1 MKFQSPKLLQNF
13 LHSLKINCYYMP
25 QNEIL
30 ANQEIYHLASPITIE
45 NDETIVNLE
54 DFFLDVHSIID
65 ISVSDGFHVDFTSDF
80 KKATI
85 SVLDHNY
92 KTVSLLTVKTDTS
105 IYNIIL
111 LRSRKIRCHLE
122 YNPWGNPI
130 KTVQIAG
137 SLNSWNPSQYYFKQ
151 VGSKFEIEFDLEPGI
166 YTYQLIADGN
176 WFCDP
181 ENPQKVDNGY
191 GSYNS
196 LLEVR
201 SPYAKDEAVIF
212 TEKAYD
218 KTVVVLS
225 DKHVDDYVVLW
236 QNQVLEEPNVFRNE
250 DKLMINIPE
259 QAESMRRSYIRVW
272 AYNKGGYT
280 NDLLIPLEYG
290 TVLTDSS
297 KLDRNDKESQVIY
310 FLMVDRFSNGNPAND
325 QAIDEPDLHAKL
337 NYHGGDI
344 LGISQKIKEGYFTKL
359 GINTIWVSPVVQ
371 NPTHSCSKHGKKS
384 SGYHGYW
391 PTESK
396 KVDTRFGTKEVF
408 KQMVENA
415 HDKGMNVILDFVANH
430 VHEDNPLIKQH
441 PDWATPLHLPDGSL
455 NIGRWEDHR
464 FTTWFDEFLPT
475 LDYFNPKVVEAM
487 TDIALYWAAEFNL
500 DGFRHDAT
508 KHIPEIFWRS
518 LTKKLKGLM
527 AKNNKR
533 LYQIGETFGGR
544 DLLKIYVNSGIHDGQ
559 FSFNLYYESRAAFS
573 MPDFSFDKLAIALE
587 QDLKAF
593 GEHNLMGNI
602 SGNQDM
608 PRFIS
613 YAGEDLTY
621 TQNAE
626 HEAWIRYISVKNPIG
641 YKRLQGLMAFNC
653 TIPGVPIIYYGDEIG
668 MAGGGDP
675 DNRRPMKFFGL
686 NEYEQENLKVTSKII
701 KIRHSLLSLM
711 YGEYKCLHVDKKSF
725 AYQRNYFDESTIVV
739 FNKKDT
745 ETSIS
750 INLQSRIADKIYFD
764 NFGHDF
770 TIVGTILKIIMKPWS
785 FEILSTKN
793 LSSL

>member
-1 MKFQSPKLLQNF
+1 MPKFK
-13 LHSLKINCYYMP
+13 KM
-25 QNEIL
+25 

-54 DFFLDVHSIID
+54 DYFLDVRSIID
-65 ISVSDGFHVDFTSDF
+65 ITVSDGFHVDYSSDF
-80 KKATI
+80 KKTII
-85 SVLDHNY
+85 SVLDSNY
-92 KTVSLLTVKTDTS
+92 KTVSLLTIKTTS
-105 IYNIIL
+105 STYDIIL
-111 LRSRKIRCHLE
+111 LRSRKIRCRIE
-122 YNPWGNPI
+122 YNPWGNAI

-137 SLNSWNPSQYYFKQ
+137 SLNSWNPSQHYFKQ
-151 VGSKFEIEFDLEPGI
+151 VGDKFEIEFDLEPGI
-166 YTYQLIADGN
+166 YSYQLIADGN

-196 LLEVR
+196 LLEVN
-201 SPYAKDEAVIF
+201 SPFAKDEAVIF

-218 KTVVVLS
+218 KTIIVLS
-225 DKHVDDYVVLW
+225 DKHVDGYVALW
-236 QNQVLEEPNVFRNE
+236 QNQVLEEPNIFRNE

-259 QAESMRRSYIRVW
+259 DATTMRRSYIRVW
-272 AYNKGGYT
+272 AYNQGGYT

-290 TVLTDSS
+290 TVLTDAS

-310 FLMVDRFSNGNPAND
+310 FLMVDRFSNGNPGND
-325 QAIDEPDLHAKL
+325 NAIDEPDLHAKL

-344 LGISQKIKEGYFTKL
+344 LGVSQKIKEGYFSKL
-359 GINTIWVSPVVQ
+359 GVNTIWISPVVQ

-396 KVDTRFGTKEVF
+396 KVDTRFGTTQVF
-408 KQMVENA
+408 KEMVDYA
-415 HDKGMNVILDFVANH
+415 HDHKINVILDFVANH
-430 VHEDNPLIKQH
+430 VHEDNEIIKQH

-455 NIGRWEDHR
+455 NIGRWEDQR
-464 FTTWFDEFLPT
+464 FTTWFDDFLPT

-487 TDIALYWAAEFNL
+487 TDIALYWVSEFDL

-508 KHIPEIFWRS
+508 KHIPEVFWRY
-518 LTKKLKGLM
+518 LTKKLKTSM
-527 AKNNKR
+527 AEKGKR

-544 DLLKIYVNSGIHDGQ
+544 DLLKTYVNSGIHDGQ
-559 FSFNLYYESRAAFS
+559 FSFNLYYESRAAFA

-587 QDLKAF
+587 QDLKTF

-602 SGNQDM
+602 SGNHDL

-613 YAGEDLTY
+613 YAGEDLGF

-626 HEAWIRYISVKNPIG
+626 HEAWIRYITVKNPIG
-641 YKRLQGLMAFNC
+641 YKRLQALMAFNC
-653 TIPGVPIIYYGDEIG
+653 TIPGIPVIYYGDEIG

-686 NEYEQENLKVTSKII
+686 NEHEQENLQVTSKII

-711 YGEYKCLHVDKKSF
+711 YGEYKCLFVNKKTF
-725 AYQRNYFDESTIVV
+725 VYQRNYFEECTIVF

-745 ETSIS
+745 ETTIS
-750 INLQSRIADKIYFD
+750 INLLNREAKNIYYT
-764 NFGHDF
+764 NFGHEF
-770 TIVGTILKIIMKPWS
+770 EITENELKITMKPWS
-785 FEILSTKN
+785 FEILSTKD
-793 LSSL
+793 LSNI

>member
-1 MKFQSPKLLQNF
+1 
-13 LHSLKINCYYMP
+13 MP
-25 QNEIL
+25 QKEIL

-45 NDETIVNLE
+45 NDETNVNLE
-54 DFFLDVHSIID
+54 DYFLDVHSIVD
-65 ISVSDGFHVDFTSDF
+65 ITVSDGFHVDCSSDF
-80 KKATI
+80 RKATI
-85 SVLDHNY
+85 SILNHNY
-92 KTVSLLTVKTDTS
+92 KTVSHLTVKTLTS
-105 IYNIIL
+105 TYTIIL
-111 LRSRKIRCHLE
+111 LRSRKIRCRIE
-122 YNPWGNPI
+122 YNPWGNKV

-137 SLNSWNPSQYYFKQ
+137 SLNSWNHSQHYFKQ
-151 VGSKFEIEFDLEPGI
+151 VGDKFEIEFDLEPGI
-166 YTYQLIADGN
+166 YSYQLIADGN

-191 GSYNS
+191 GGYNS

-201 SPYAKDEAVIF
+201 SPYANDEAVIF

-225 DKHVDDYVVLW
+225 DKYVDDYVVLW
-236 QNQVLEEPNVFRNE
+236 QNNVLEGINIFRNE
-250 DKLMINIPE
+250 EKLMITIPND
-259 QAESMRRSYIRVW
+259 AETMRRSYIRVW
-272 AYNKGGYT
+272 AYNKAGYT

-290 TVLTDSS
+290 VVLTDSD
-297 KLDRNDKESQVIY
+297 KLDRNDKESQVMY

-337 NYHGGDI
+337 NYHGGD
-344 LGISQKIKEGYFTKL
+344 LQGVLQKIKEGYFTKL
-359 GINTIWVSPVVQ
+359 GVNTIWVSPVVQ

-396 KVDTRFGTKEVF
+396 KVDTRFGTTEVF
-408 KQMVENA
+408 KQVVGNA
-415 HDKGMNVILDFVANH
+415 HERDINVILDFVANH
-430 VHEDNPLIKQH
+430 VHEDNTLIKQH

-455 NIGRWEDHR
+455 NIGRWEDQR

-487 TDIALYWAAEFNL
+487 TDIALYWASEFDL

-508 KHIPEIFWRS
+508 KHIPEIFWRN
-518 LTKKLKGLM
+518 LTKKLKGLTV
-527 AKNNKR
+527 NNDKR
-533 LYQIGETFGGR
+533 FYQIGETFGGR
-544 DLLKIYVNSGIHDGQ
+544 DLLKTYVNSGIHDGQ
-559 FSFNLYYESRAAFS
+559 FSFNLYYESRAAFA

-613 YAGEDLTY
+613 YAGEDLKFS
-621 TQNAE
+621 QNAE
-626 HEAWIRYISVKNPIG
+626 HEAWVRYISVKNPIG
-641 YKRLQGLMAFNC
+641 YKRLQALMAFNL
-653 TIPGVPIIYYGDEIG
+653 TIPGIPIIYYGDEIG

-686 NEYEQENLKVTSKII
+686 NEYEQENLRVTSKLI

-711 YGEYKCLHVDKKSF
+711 YGEYKCLYVDKKTY
-725 AYQRNYFDESTIVV
+725 AYQRNYFEESTIVI

-745 ETSIS
+745 DATIS
-750 INLQSRIADKIYFD
+750 LNLQSRIALKNYF
-764 NFGHDF
+764 NTFGSDF
-770 TIVGTILKIIMKPWS
+770 EIVANQLKIEMKPWS
-785 FEILSTKN
+785 FEILTTKN
-793 LSSL
+793 LLNI